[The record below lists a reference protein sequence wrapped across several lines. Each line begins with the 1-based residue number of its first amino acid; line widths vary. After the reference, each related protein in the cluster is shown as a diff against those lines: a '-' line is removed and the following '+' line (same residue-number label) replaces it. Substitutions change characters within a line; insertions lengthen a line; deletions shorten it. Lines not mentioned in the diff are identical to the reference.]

1 LEDVCNFRSR
11 NPVSC
16 YSAPSGAAT
25 TATTSGA
32 PVAADEVAPG
42 PLVEARK
49 MLWQRINQAKS
60 EGIGTGAYVNAFQ
73 AMEEDVKGGKTEDQ
87 LRPRIESLARSLK
100 DQLDRSKILKTQRP
114 VPPTASQQAGGGA
127 SGGPAAGGGGAS
139 GLSAALGGK
148 DPNAL
153 LDKLREKL
161 NSGDIPAGL
170 KEKVLNSEKGR
181 QLLEKLS
188 K

>member
-1 LEDVCNFRSR
+1 
-11 NPVSC
+11 
-16 YSAPSGAAT
+16 
-25 TATTSGA
+25 
-32 PVAADEVAPG
+32 
-42 PLVEARK
+42 
-49 MLWQRINQAKS
+49 
-60 EGIGTGAYVNAFQ
+60 
-73 AMEEDVKGGKTEDQ
+73 MEEDVKGGKTEDQ